1 MKARTTKTRWLLIAL
16 LFGLLTGAGLTLI
29 HHRHTPMITAANYT
43 APTHSVPGQA
53 QTAVVA
59 SIAGDDTTLAPAGK
73 AYSNSRKAA
82 FTDHSNESSNTTTAS
97 NTSNAAVD
105 GGSNHAP
112 GVVGGASNATQPQSN
127 PASKSASD
135 HLPQNGAGELVY
147 NAYVPL
153 GCELPAGCGGVSG
166 SGGSVSRQ
174 PSGTSGGT
182 PFLRDSG
189 SDTPGGS
196 NPPPGNTQNSD
207 PPGSGP
213 QNPPAAA
220 PELDP
225 AMLAGAVTLLLG
237 SLAVLLS
244 RRVRATR

>member
-1 MKARTTKTRWLLIAL
+1 MKARTRKTRWLLIAL
-16 LFGLLTGAGLTLI
+16 LFGLLTAAGLTLL
-29 HHRHTPMITAANYT
+29 HRRYIPMITAANYA
-43 APTHSVPGQA
+43 APTHSVLGQA
-53 QTAVVA
+53 RTAAVA
-59 SIAGDDTTLAPAGK
+59 STAGDDTTWAPAAQ

-82 FTDHSNESSNTTTAS
+82 FTDHSGESSNTTTAS
-97 NTSNAAVD
+97 NTAIAAVN
-105 GGSNHAP
+105 GGSDHVP
-112 GVVGGASNATQPQSN
+112 GVVGGSSNATRSQSKS
-127 PASKSASD
+127 PPKSASD
-135 HLPQNGAGELVY
+135 HLPQNGAGEFVY
-147 NAYVPL
+147 NVYAPL
-153 GCELPAGCGGVSG
+153 DCELPAGCGGVSG

-174 PSGTSGGT
+174 PAGTSGGA
-182 PFLRDSG
+182 PFLRNSG

-213 QNPPAAA
+213 QKPPAAA

-225 AMLAGAVTLLLG
+225 ATLAGAVTLLLG